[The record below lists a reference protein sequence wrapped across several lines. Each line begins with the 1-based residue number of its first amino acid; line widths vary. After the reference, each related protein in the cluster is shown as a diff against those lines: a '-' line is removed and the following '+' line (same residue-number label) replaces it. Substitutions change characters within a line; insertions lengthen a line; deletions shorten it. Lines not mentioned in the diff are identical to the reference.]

1 MIVELVGWWET
12 RRGRH
17 IGCHAADGRHAGRRC
32 VGRRGVGR
40 HGRGGPGGGRGR
52 TWAGVA
58 SMIRVPDEG
67 DELKARRRR
76 PVTAT
81 GQNTVTHRK
90 AHVVNETARRRRYKC
105 TS

>member
-32 VGRRGVGR
+32 VDRRGVGR

-58 SMIRVPDEG
+58 SMMRVPDG
-67 DELKARRRR
+67 GGELAIILGRTLIPKRSKSDTMPSTR
-76 PVTAT
+76 
-81 GQNTVTHRK
+81 
-90 AHVVNETARRRRYKC
+90 
-105 TS
+105 SI